1 MQIDTYGKNDREIP
15 GKESQSIQF
24 DKERTKVLVD
34 LLKKNLIYKKSKTI

>member
-24 DKERTKVLVD
+24 DEERTKVLVD
-34 LLKKNLIYKKSKTI
+34 LLKKNLIYKKSKII